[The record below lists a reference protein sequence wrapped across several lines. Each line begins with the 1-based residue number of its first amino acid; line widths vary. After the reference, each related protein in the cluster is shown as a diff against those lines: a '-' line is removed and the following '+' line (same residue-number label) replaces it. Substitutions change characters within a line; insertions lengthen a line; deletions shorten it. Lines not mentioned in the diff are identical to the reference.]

1 MSYRK
6 MEENIKAAYTEK
18 DGSPIKRVKENDS
31 YCREL
36 VKFDSFFR
44 LSSAPVN
51 TKPDLMSRASRT
63 VPPLFELGIQRPGIS
78 I

>member
-1 MSYRK
+1 
-6 MEENIKAAYTEK
+6 MEEKDIKATYTK
-18 DGSPIKRVKENDS
+18 KNGSPIRRVKENDS

-44 LSSAPVN
+44 LSSVPVN
-51 TKPDLMSRASRT
+51 TKPDLMLRASRT